1 VNADTTLPPWLI
13 IVHRDKDTLYHN
25 LRQAFESD
33 PRVTVIKDRRRA
45 DRRKETVALQS
56 ERRQLDRRLPLTAEG
71 EKIWQSL
78 RFRLIHRD
86 DKLTV
91 YQAGEPP
98 EGHCLRQLRRSRGN
112 NGCGREAVPKRE
124 NLPVPRG
131 ACGLGGDGA
140 ESVMAKSALRV
151 VGWTGSARGARC
163 ATAAPGGSP
172 SGEAGQG

>member
-98 EGHCLRQLRRSRGN
+98 EGPLPAATTEKPRKQRVRARS
-112 NGCGREAVPKRE
+112 
-124 NLPVPRG
+124 G
-131 ACGLGGDGA
+131 AQA
-140 ESVMAKSALRV
+140 RKSA
-151 VGWTGSARGARC
+151 
-163 ATAAPGGSP
+163 GSP
-172 SGEAGQG
+172 RRVRPRRGRR